1 MRAFCDASRKF
12 FKSSPMPAEYI
23 SAIAFLAGALVAMIA
38 SVRSVA
44 LGAQLQQEILKRGA
58 IAQGRAANDVLP
70 TVLRIWRPPVLGAF
84 TRVYFEFQPHELPES
99 VQTCHV
105 DRRTGEWTASLPAVG
120 SWVRVKYLPER
131 PSRAV
136 IPKLVSRFVD

>member
-58 IAQGRAANDVLP
+58 IAQGR
-70 TVLRIWRPPVLGAF
+70 VLRIWRPPVLGAF